1 MVTLWIL
8 EESPFANVVARPH
21 NFQRRR
27 SAPGVS
33 IPFFFLF
40 AKAFFFSVHRN
51 FAVCVVRLSERVYE
65 ADEIEEN

>member
-1 MVTLWIL
+1 MSLLVHTI
-8 EESPFANVVARPH
+8 F
-21 NFQRRR
+21 
-27 SAPGVS
+27 SAGDLPLGS
-33 IPFFFLF
+33 AFPFFFLF